1 MRVSPHIE
9 SDFITALVAGVAAAP
24 GADRRTVYAPF
35 TGKPLVDLPLSGV
48 SDVDDAVQ
56 RAQRAQRIWAGVSL
70 AERAKVLLRLHDLLL
85 DRRSE
90 ALDLLQLEVGKA
102 RRDATEEIL
111 DVAHAARYAARLGP
125 SLLRPH
131 RRRSVAPGVL
141 SASVHQ
147 QPKGVVGVITPWN
160 YPLALLLND
169 AAPALMAGN
178 ALVIKPDE
186 QTSLVTLW
194 VASLLRAAG
203 VPDDAVQ
210 VVTGD
215 GPLIGGAVIDLVD
228 YVAFTGSTETGRAVA
243 ERAASRLIGVSL
255 ELGGKNAAIVCA
267 DANLAK
273 AARGL
278 ATGSFANAGQLC
290 QTFERIYVVDAV
302 YDQFRSTFLQQVDG
316 LHLSPALDYS
326 ADVGSLVSAEH
337 LEKVS
342 GHVAE
347 AVAAGARVITG
358 GRPRPDIGPY
368 FYEPTVLE
376 GVTEQMRVCR
386 EETFGPVVALY
397 RVPDE
402 FAAVA
407 AANDSAHGL
416 NASVWSR
423 DIGRARAIAARLQA
437 GTVHINDGYTGIWAT
452 IDAPMGGVLD
462 SGLGRRNGPE
472 GMLRYTE
479 PQSVVVQRFIQVG
492 GPAGQRYE
500 GWAKLLTGYVRALK
514 AMGVR

>member
-1 MRVSPHIE
+1 LL
-9 SDFITALVAGVAAAP
+9 DGVRAAP
-24 GADRRTVYAPF
+24 GAARRTVYAPF
-35 TGKPLVDLPLSGV
+35 TGKPLADLPLSEPQ
-48 SDVDDAVQ
+48 DVRDAVE
-56 RAQRAQRIWAGVSL
+56 RARRAQRIWSGTSL
-70 AERAKVLLRLHDLLL
+70 GERAAVMLRLHDLLL
-85 DRRSE
+85 DRRAE

-102 RRDATEEIL
+102 RRDATEEVL
-111 DVAHAARYAARLGP
+111 DVAHAARYAARLGR
-125 SLLRPH
+125 SLLRPQ

-141 SASVHQ
+141 SASVHL

-160 YPLALLLND
+160 YPLALLVND

-186 QTSLVTLW
+186 QTSLITLW
-194 VASLLRAAG
+194 VASLMRAAG

-215 GPLIGGAVIDLVD
+215 GPVIGGAVIDHVD

-243 ERAASRLIGVSL
+243 ERAAPRLIGTSL

-290 QTFERIYVVDAV
+290 QTFERIYVVDAI
-302 YDQFRSTFLQQVDG
+302 YDDFRAAFLREVDG

-326 ADVGSLVSAEH
+326 GDVGSLVSAEH
-337 LEKVS
+337 LAKVCD
-342 GHVAE
+342 HVDE

-358 GRPRPDIGPY
+358 GRARPDIGPY
-368 FYEPTVLE
+368 FYEPTVME
-376 GVTEQMRVCR
+376 GVTDQMRVCC

-402 FAAVA
+402 AAAVA
-407 AANDSAHGL
+407 AANNSAHGL

-423 DIGRARAIAARLQA
+423 DIGRAKAIAARLRA
-437 GTVHINDGYTGIWAT
+437 GTVHVNDGYTGIWAT

-462 SGLGRRNGPE
+462 SGLGRRNGRE
-472 GMLRYTE
+472 GLLRYTE
-479 PQSVVVQRFIQVG
+479 PQSVVVQRFLQLG
-492 GPAGQRYE
+492 GPPGERYE